1 MSEHYDI
8 VQVASLG
15 PAFDERLA
23 RRYRVLPVWR
33 DPEGLEGYGPDL
45 TRHVRLAVTSVR
57 RGFTRQMLERLPG
70 LQAICSWGVGYD
82 TLDLEAARESG
93 VQASNTPGV
102 LDACVAD
109 LAWALL
115 LATAR
120 RVAAGDRYVKSAQWR
135 ALGEFPLSI
144 KVSGK
149 RLGILG
155 LGRIGHAIARRA
167 MGFDMEVRYHSRHP
181 RADAGYTYE
190 PQLQAL
196 AQWADFLIV
205 ACVGGPTT
213 YRIVDANVIRALG
226 PRGIL
231 VNISRGSVV
240 DQAAL
245 VAALRAGELG
255 GAGLDV
261 LESEPSTAEEFKAMD
276 QVVLMPH
283 VGSATDE
290 TREAMSQL
298 VMDNVDAWLAGKG
311 LLTPIPIAGQG

>member
-1 MSEHYDI
+1 MTAHYDI
-8 VQVASLG
+8 VQMASLG
-15 PAFDERLA
+15 AEFDERLA
-23 RRYRVLPVWR
+23 RRYRVLDAWR
-33 DPEGLEGYGPDL
+33 NPEGLDGYGPDL
-45 TRHVRLAVTSVR
+45 TRHIRLAVTSVR
-57 RGFTRQMLERLPG
+57 RGFTRQMFEHLPA

-82 TLDLEAARESG
+82 TLDLDTARQVG
-93 VQASNTPGV
+93 VQVSNTPGV
-102 LDACVAD
+102 LDDCVAD

-115 LATAR
+115 LSTAR
-120 RVAAGDRYVKSAQWR
+120 RVAAADRYVKGAHWR
-135 ALGEFPLSI
+135 ALGAFPLSI

-167 MGFDMEVRYHSRHP
+167 TGFDMEVRYHSRHARTDVP
-181 RADAGYTYE
+181 YAHE
-190 PQLQAL
+190 PKLDEL

-205 ACVGGPTT
+205 ACVGGPST
-213 YRIVDANVIRALG
+213 YRIVDTKILRALG

-245 VAALRAGELG
+245 VSALRAGELG

-261 LESEPSTAEEFKAMD
+261 LESEPSTAADFADMD

-290 TREAMSQL
+290 TRLGMSQL
-298 VMDNVDAWLAGKG
+298 VMDNVDAWLAGNG
-311 LLTPIPIAGQG
+311 LLTPTPETEKR